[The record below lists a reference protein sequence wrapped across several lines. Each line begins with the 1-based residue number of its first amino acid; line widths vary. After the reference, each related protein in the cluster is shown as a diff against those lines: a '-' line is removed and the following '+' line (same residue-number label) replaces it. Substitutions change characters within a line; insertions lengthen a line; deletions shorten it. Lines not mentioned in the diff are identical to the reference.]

1 MLRGLH
7 TVMQPVGKLR
17 PKCVSSMNA
26 ETSDTPVQITY
37 PTNVGQST
45 FHKLH
50 LHQFQQTKRSQEI
63 HFWCLKITR
72 RFNTIVKQLSLSH
85 SQSTFAAKWHTQT
98 WTEEVTHP
106 LSDWKRLALAFNRRW
121 SEDFSLSFI
130 HDNVRVEL
138 PLTRTSSHSD
148 SEPHHSLNFE
158 LTTSESNV
166 LFPSQKRPV
175 CKCNTS
181 SDWSI
186 ELQRFAYHML
196 QK

>member
-85 SQSTFAAKWHTQT
+85 
-98 WTEEVTHP
+98 P
-106 LSDWKRLALAFNRRW
+106 NLLSLPNDTRK
-121 SEDFSLSFI
+121 
-130 HDNVRVEL
+130 HEL
-138 PLTRTSSHSD
+138 KKSD
-148 SEPHHSLNFE
+148 S
-158 LTTSESNV
+158 
-166 LFPSQKRPV
+166 PSVRLEAPCSCV
-175 CKCNTS
+175 
-181 SDWSI
+181 
-186 ELQRFAYHML
+186 
-196 QK
+196 